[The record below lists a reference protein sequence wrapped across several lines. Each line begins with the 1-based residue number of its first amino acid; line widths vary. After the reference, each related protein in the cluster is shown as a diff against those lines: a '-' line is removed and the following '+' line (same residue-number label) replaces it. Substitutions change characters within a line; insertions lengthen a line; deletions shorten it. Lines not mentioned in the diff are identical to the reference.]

1 MEENDADKIG
11 KIAADKAQKELSAVA
26 KSTSVILKE
35 RADKLTNGVIE
46 HVQKSVKRVHHE
58 FDSMLGIDVYDRVKQ
73 EKMNSGK
80 QSLYNICQ
88 NVEILGEM
96 AVGGSGLNILFQK
109 QRTVAKAGLEM
120 NF

>member
-11 KIAADKAQKELSAVA
+11 KIAADKAQKEKLSAVA

-73 EKMNSGK
+73 EKKMNSGK

-88 NVEILGEM
+88 NVGILGEM
-96 AVGGSGLNILFQK
+96 AVGGSG
-109 QRTVAKAGLEM
+109 
-120 NF
+120 